1 MKLTINPTALH
12 KLEHSNYPD
21 ILAVKQAQDI
31 LGVGRVSVYRL
42 IESGQIEAFRIGRVY
57 KVPKQSLIQFL
68 KMRGELS

>member
-1 MKLTINPTALH
+1 MKLTINPTALPR
-12 KLEHSNYPD
+12 LGQGNYPD